1 MFACNCLW
9 FYFSYLS
16 LNVSN
21 RLTRL
26 NVSDVDGG
34 LDPDA
39 AALIWFIVTAA
50 LPPLLFPWL
59 LDNVL
64 HADPVPF
71 ASPPFCFSSC
81 ELFPNP
87 KTIGSKIYLHPV
99 VKNTNDI
106 KFLFRT
112 TLYILQYLWFL
123 PSIHVSLACSSSHCL
138 FARSM
143 RSLAL
148 SLCMSLRLA

>member
-1 MFACNCLW
+1 MLIIVYGFD
-9 FYFSYLS
+9 FSYFS

-59 LDNVL
+59 LDKVL

-106 KFLFRT
+106 KFLSFLNA
-112 TLYILQYLWFL
+112 TLCIM
-123 PSIHVSLACSSSHCL
+123 ISLVLTIYTRIAGML
-138 FARSM
+138 
-143 RSLAL
+143 
-148 SLCMSLRLA
+148 

>member
-1 MFACNCLW
+1 MFAYICQLKK
-9 FYFSYLS
+9 YVDFSYFS

-59 LDNVL
+59 LDKVL

-106 KFLFRT
+106 KFKSLQNA
-112 TLYILQYLWFL
+112 TLYI
-123 PSIHVSLACSSSHCL
+123 IISLVLTIYTCIA
-138 FARSM
+138 SM
-143 RSLAL
+143 L
-148 SLCMSLRLA
+148 